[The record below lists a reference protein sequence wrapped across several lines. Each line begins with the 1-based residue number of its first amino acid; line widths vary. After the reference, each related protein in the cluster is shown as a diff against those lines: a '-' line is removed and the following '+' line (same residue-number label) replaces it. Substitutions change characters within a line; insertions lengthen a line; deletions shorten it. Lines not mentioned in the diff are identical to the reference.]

1 MVLFTTR
8 STFADGTVVE
18 DTVTND
24 NFKSAAEVEDF
35 YRKEFGADLVD
46 ITVKDMRQ
54 MYKDRRG

>member
-24 NFKSAAEVEDF
+24 NFKSVAEVEDF
-35 YRKEFGADLVD
+35 YRKEFGADLID

-54 MYKDRRG
+54 AAKSWSK